1 MRWSIIV
8 FTFLFGIL
16 SLAPNMQGGQF
27 FKISEIVE
35 HYNGH
40 QESADEFK
48 SVLAFIQDHYFENNN
63 SKENKHNLPFKSV
76 VSSVLVMHIQNVSIV
91 PVVEVA
97 ETVKLQA
104 HNFGEPNSQNYNK
117 LYSIW
122 NPPQMS

>member
-1 MRWSIIV
+1 MRVSIIF

-27 FKISEIVE
+27 FKLSEIIE

-40 QESADEFK
+40 QESKDGFNT
-48 SVLAFIQDHYFENNN
+48 VLNFVQDHYFSNKN

-76 VSSVLVMHIQNVSIV
+76 VASVSVMHVQNVSII
-91 PVVEVA
+91 PVVEKA
-97 ETVKLQA
+97 EFSLIQS
-104 HNFGEPNSQNYNK
+104 HYFGEPSSRNYSK

-122 NPPQMS
+122 NPPQMA

>member
-1 MRWSIIV
+1 MRLGVI
-8 FTFLFGIL
+8 FFAFLFGIL

-40 QESADEFK
+40 QKSKEGFG
-48 SVLAFIQDHYFENNN
+48 SVLSFIQDHYFKNEN
-63 SKENKHNLPFKSV
+63 SKENKHNLPFKSIV
-76 VSSVLVMHIQNVSIV
+76 ASVSVMHVQNISII
-91 PVVEVA
+91 PIVEKI
-97 ETVKLQA
+97 EFTPMQS
-104 HNFGEPNSQNYNK
+104 HYFGEPNSRNFSK